1 MHSSGRVYYS
11 NIPWTGWLKQQI
23 HFLNSSGGWKTKI
36 KVLAQLVLL
45 NQVHLPNVQQAKYW
59 NAKVY
64 SQSLYTRQPS
74 EEMGEQVSDLPPWRQ
89 KDWSAGHFSA

>member
-1 MHSSGRVYYS
+1 MFVF
-11 NIPWTGWLKQQI
+11 TMK
-23 HFLNSSGGWKTKI
+23 KD
-36 KVLAQLVLL
+36 LL
-45 NQVHLPNVQQAKYW
+45 PNQVHLPNVQQAKYW

-89 KDWSAGHFSA
+89 KDWSAYGISRMV